1 MTRCG
6 QWAVPAHACP
16 VKAGGSMSIDVVEY
30 QELAPGI
37 VQIVMRD
44 VASKNAFSAALVAGL
59 AQAFDRIRD
68 ERRARVVVLTGYDSY
83 FCSGGTHEELLA
95 LHQGHCR
102 FTDLIGIYRAALD
115 CEVPVIA
122 AMQGHAIGGGFVFGL
137 FADFVVLSRE
147 SVYTTNFMRFGFTP
161 GMAATY
167 LVPKKLGLG
176 LGHEMLLSARTY
188 RGADLEKRGVPF
200 TVLPRSDVLAHAH
213 QLAQDLADM
222 PRASL
227 VLLKN
232 RLVADLREELPA
244 HVEHELAMHEATLHT
259 PEVAARIARTFAD
272 S

>member
-1 MTRCG
+1 M
-6 QWAVPAHACP
+6 PAHAYSVTTGCN
-16 VKAGGSMSIDVVEY
+16 MSADVVEF
-30 QELAPGI
+30 QEIAPGI

-44 VASKNAFSAALVAGL
+44 VASKNAFSPALVAGL
-59 AQAFDRIRD
+59 GQAFDRIRD
-68 ERRARVVVLTGYDSY
+68 ERRCRVAVLTGYDNY
-83 FCSGGTHEELLA
+83 FCSGGTREELLA

-102 FTDLIGIYRAALD
+102 FIDLIGIYRAALD

-122 AMQGHAIGGGFVFGL
+122 AMQGHGIGGGFVFGL

-147 SVYTTNFMRFGFTP
+147 SVYTTNFMKFGFTP

-176 LGHEMLLSARTY
+176 LGHEMLLAARTY

-200 TVLPRSDVLAHAH
+200 AVLPRSDVLAHAH

-232 RLVADLREELPA
+232 RLVADLREQLPA

-259 PEVAARIARTFAD
+259 PEVATRIARTFAGT
-272 S
+272 